1 MLIENIALITSF
13 LALIIA
19 SISVY
24 KALKMPE
31 IVEEKAD
38 EILNTLDNELK
49 SLLDPINEKIS
60 KSYSHM
66 GTAGAHAKQV
76 KALDKRIAQ
85 DVINM
90 QDPMIKAGLDMF
102 PNVREYVEKNPDL
115 LMELLP
121 RLAQLQQIEGF
132 NPIDLISPPSSK
144 TSSLPSNARSRV
156 WKEE

>member
-1 MLIENIALITSF
+1 MLIENIAIVTSF
-13 LALIIA
+13 AALIIA

-24 KALKMPE
+24 KAMKMPQ

-49 SLLDPINEKIS
+49 EVLQPINEKIS
-60 KSYSHM
+60 KSYSHL
-66 GTAGAHAKQV
+66 GTQGAHAKQV

-85 DVINM
+85 DMINL

-115 LMELLP
+115 LLELLP
-121 RLAQLQQIEGF
+121 RLQQLQQIEGF
-132 NPIDLISPPSSK
+132 NPMDLISPSPSPK
-144 TSSLPSNARSRV
+144 TSTPSLARSRV
-156 WKEE
+156 WKDE